1 MVEREEDQ
9 MAQQHEQLPPTRRSP
24 ETEGFP
30 TGPAVGQLLPDFTLP
45 DQNGSM
51 VNFTAAR
58 QGKRAM
64 VVFHRSARW

>member
-1 MVEREEDQ
+1 MT
-9 MAQQHEQLPPTRRSP
+9 QQQQEQVSPSRRTP
-24 ETEGFP
+24 ETDDFP
-30 TGPAVGQLLPDFTLP
+30 TGPAVGELLPDFTLP
-45 DQNGSM
+45 DQNNNM